1 MNRNVFT
8 CLLLAGSL
16 MSTPLRADEWREF
29 TSTLGQKLTAK
40 VLVVRGDVVT
50 LERRDGRQVAIEFKD
65 LSEEDVEWL
74 NKWEEGKAM
83 PEEDGKAEPMEK
95 EDEEV
100 EKEAPPAKP
109 AGPASGEMKKNF
121 YPRTKEEIEKTLKD
135 ILAREIPEGIAEKE
149 GTAVNRLNAYRY
161 LCGVSYDVEGDIEMN
176 EQAKEAAKACDAHGS
191 LSHDLGHYT
200 NRCNLSGGPDIVF
213 SVQSYMNDNGPNNR
227 EARGHRR
234 WCLNP
239 PMGKVGFGGGTK
251 FAAMACMDSS
261 GNGRSGDTWGYPH
274 KGLFPLKY
282 LHGDAWSLY
291 LRAEAPDKKSL
302 EVDVFR
308 LSSRPEKPFT
318 WGEKEPGEKLEVV
331 WVSTTLNSINFEPQ
345 GAYVEG
351 VYWVRIRGGG
361 VREQY
366 LVELY

>member
-1 MNRNVFT
+1 MNRNPLT
-8 CLLLAGSL
+8 WLLFAGALMLTSL
-16 MSTPLRADEWREF
+16 HADEWRDF
-29 TSTLGQKLTAK
+29 TSALGQRLTAK

-65 LSEEDVEWL
+65 LSEEDVAWL
-74 NKWEEGKAM
+74 SEWEEGKTM
-83 PEEDGKAEPMEK
+83 PKEDDKPESADEED
-95 EDEEV
+95 DEA
-100 EKEAPPAKP
+100 EKEAPPEKP
-109 AGPASGEMKKNF
+109 ALPASGEMKKAF
-121 YPRTKEEIEKTLKD
+121 YPRTKEEIEKTLEE
-135 ILAREIPEGIAEKE
+135 ILAREIPEGIDEAE
-149 GTAVNRLNAYRY
+149 GIAVNRLNAYRY
-161 LCGVSYDVEGDIEMN
+161 LCGVSYDVEGDIRMN
-176 EQAKEAAKACDAHGS
+176 EQAEEAAKACDAHGS

-200 NRCNLSGGPDIVF
+200 NICNLSGGPDIVF
-213 SVQSYMNDNGPNNR
+213 SVESYMNDNGPNNR

-251 FAAMACMDSS
+251 FAAMACMDGS
-261 GNGRSGDTWGYPH
+261 GKGRSGDTWGYPH
-274 KGLFPLKY
+274 KGFFPLSY

-291 LRAEAPDKKSL
+291 LRGEAPDKDSL

-318 WGEKEPGEKLEVV
+318 WAEKEPGEKLEVV
-331 WVSTTLNSINFEPQ
+331 WVSTTLNSINFEPK